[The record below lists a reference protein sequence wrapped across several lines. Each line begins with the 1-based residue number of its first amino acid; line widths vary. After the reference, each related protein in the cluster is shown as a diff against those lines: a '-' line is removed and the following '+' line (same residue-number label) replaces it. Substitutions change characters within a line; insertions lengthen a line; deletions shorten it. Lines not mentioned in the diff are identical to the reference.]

1 MPVEWNE
8 DDPRDLSVIQENLRR
23 ILRQILQEAPSRQQ
37 PTVALAQGWHSE
49 IYRNVRLPVSYFAG
63 EIRDSDS
70 RFPELF
76 GYEVI
81 IGNHYGAPSR
91 DVPEEL
97 ANFEA
102 AMRQAVGRLDP
113 ILPFG
118 ERPASTAEL
127 HSVLTLCAYSHGE
140 WIRIHPFANGNGRTA
155 RLWANWCAARY
166 GLPAFVRLRPRP
178 EGLGYALAAA
188 RSMRGD
194 HNPMIVELARML
206 DQVLEEI

>member
-8 DDPRDLSVIQENLRR
+8 DDPRDRPVIQNNLRR
-23 ILRQILQEAPSRQQ
+23 ILRQILKEAPDRQT
-37 PTVALAQGWHSE
+37 PTVALAQNWHRE
-49 IYRNVRLPVSYFAG
+49 IYRNVELPVPYFAG

-70 RFPELF
+70 KFPELF

-91 DVPEEL
+91 DVPKEL
-97 ANFEA
+97 SNFEA
-102 AMRQAVGRLDP
+102 AMQWAVGRLDP
-113 ILPFG
+113 VV
-118 ERPASTAEL
+118 PAGVRVETTEQL
-127 HSVLTLCAYSHGE
+127 HSVLTLCASSHGE

-155 RLWANWCAARY
+155 PHWANWCAVRY

-188 RSMRGD
+188 RSMGGD
-194 HNPMIVELARML
+194 HKAMIVELATML
-206 DQVLEEI
+206 AERLETL

>member
-8 DDPRDLSVIQENLRR
+8 DDPRDLPVIQKNLNRV
-23 ILRQILQEAPSRQQ
+23 LRQILHEASSRQT
-37 PTVALAQGWHSE
+37 PTVALAQGWHRE
-49 IYRNVRLPVSYFAG
+49 VYRDVRLPVPYFAG

-97 ANFEA
+97 SNFEA
-102 AMRQAVGRLDP
+102 AMRQAVRRLDSVIP
-113 ILPFG
+113 VG
-118 ERPASTAEL
+118 ARPDSTDL
-127 HSVLTLCAYSHGE
+127 LRSVLTLCAYSHGE

-155 RLWANWCAARY
+155 RIWADWCAVRY
-166 GLPAFVRLRPRP
+166 GLPAFVRLTPRP

-194 HNPMIVELARML
+194 HNPMIVEMNAML
-206 DQVLEEI
+206 NQGLWQS